1 MIAIKCL
8 NDCSNPNRELSALD
22 HQIEKSLREAEGM
35 KFEQPKIQTPVTA
48 KYYRQMLIKELLNK
62 IKVIGIFSIHIS
74 SLFLLKN
81 ISQMI
86 SPNL

>member
-8 NDCSNPNRELSALD
+8 NDCSDPNRELSALD
-22 HQIEKSLREAEGM
+22 HQIEKALREAEGIE
-35 KFEQPKIQTPVTA
+35 FEQLKIQTPVSA
-48 KYYRQMLIKELLNK
+48 KYYRQMLIKEVLNK
-62 IKVIGIFSIHIS
+62 IKVVGIFTIHIS

-86 SPNL
+86 SPNI